1 MRVLACLEL
10 TMAYL
15 ELHLFLDADQQE
27 FVESAVEGVGALSL
41 TLLDA
46 EDHPIYEPG
55 VGETPVWPRLHLAA
69 LFPGETDRL
78 ELLAALEGG
87 LPSRVLASASFA
99 EIDDRDWTRAW
110 MDGWKPLCFGG
121 RIWIY
126 PSMLELP
133 ESLEGVLVR
142 LDPGMAFGTGT
153 HGTTALCLEWIAA
166 RDWAGQPLID
176 YGCGS
181 GVLAIAA
188 LKCGA
193 PHVYAVDN
201 DPQALLATR
210 ENAARNGVL
219 DRLTIQLPEA
229 PLPRVPRLIANI
241 LLPPLLALEPRF
253 RDLLLRGGEACF
265 SGMLQG
271 QDVDFRGRYDPSWR
285 HRGLATLGDWIRI
298 DADREG
304 FVDAA

>member
-1 MRVLACLEL
+1 
-10 TMAYL
+10 MAFL

-27 FVESAVEGVGALSL
+27 AVEAAVEAAGALSL

-69 LFPGETDRL
+69 LFPGDLDRL
-78 ELLAALEGG
+78 ELLAALEPG
-87 LPSRVLASASFA
+87 LPPRVLASASFA

-110 MDGWKPLCFGG
+110 MDGWKPMCFGG

-126 PSMLELP
+126 PSMIEVP
-133 ESLEGVLVR
+133 EGLEGVLVR

-153 HGTTALCLEWIAA
+153 HATTALCLEWIAA
-166 RDWAGQPLID
+166 RDWTGQPLID

-181 GVLAIAA
+181 GILAIAA

-193 PHVYAVDN
+193 PHAWAVDN
-201 DPQALLATR
+201 DPQALVATR

-219 DRLTIQLPEA
+219 ERLTIQLPDA
-229 PLPRVPRLIANI
+229 PLPPAPRLIANI
-241 LLPPLLALEPRF
+241 LLPPLLALESHF
-253 RDLLLRGGEACF
+253 GALLLPGGDACF
-265 SGMLQG
+265 SGMLRG
-271 QDVDFRGRYDPSWR
+271 QEADFRARYDARWR
-285 HRGLATLGDWIRI
+285 HRGMATLGDWIRI

-304 FVDAA
+304 FVDGR

>member
-1 MRVLACLEL
+1 
-10 TMAYL
+10 MAFL

-27 FVESAVEGVGALSL
+27 AVEAAVEAAGALSL

-55 VGETPVWPRLHLAA
+55 VGETPLWPRLHLAA
-69 LFPGETDRL
+69 LFAADTDRL
-78 ELLAALEGG
+78 ELLAALEPE
-87 LPSRVLASASFA
+87 LPARVLASATFA
-99 EIDDRDWTRAW
+99 EVDDRDWTRAW
-110 MDGWKPLCFGG
+110 MDGWKPMCFGG

-126 PSMLELP
+126 PSMLEVP
-133 ESLEGVLVR
+133 DDLEGVLVR

-153 HGTTALCLEWIAA
+153 HGTTALCLEWIAQ
-166 RDWAGQPLID
+166 RDWQGQPLID

-181 GVLAIAA
+181 GILAIAA

-193 PHVYAVDN
+193 PHAWAVDN

-219 DRLTIQLPEA
+219 DRLTIQLPDA
-229 PLPRVPRLIANI
+229 PLPAAPRLIANI

-253 RDLLLRGGEACF
+253 RELLQPGGEACF

-271 QDVDFRGRYDPSWR
+271 QDLDFRGRYDPHWR
-285 HRGLATLGDWIRI
+285 HLRMATLGDWIRI
-298 DADREG
+298 DADRQRS
-304 FVDAA
+304 VDMV

>member
-1 MRVLACLEL
+1 
-10 TMAYL
+10 MAFL

-27 FVESAVEGVGALSL
+27 AVEASVEAAGALSL

-69 LFPGETDRL
+69 LFPADTDRL
-78 ELLAALEGG
+78 ELLAALEPD
-87 LPSRVLASASFA
+87 LPPRVLASASFA
-99 EIDDRDWTRAW
+99 EVDDRDWTRAW
-110 MDGWKPLCFGG
+110 MDGWKPMCFGG

-126 PSMLELP
+126 PSMLEVP
-133 ESLEGVLVR
+133 EGLEGVLVR

-166 RDWAGQPLID
+166 RDWQGQTLID

-181 GVLAIAA
+181 GILAIAA

-193 PHVYAVDN
+193 PHAFAVDN

-229 PLPRVPRLIANI
+229 PLPPAPRLIANI
-241 LLPPLLALEPRF
+241 LLPPLLALESHF
-253 RDLLLRGGEACF
+253 RGLLLPSGEACF
-265 SGMLQG
+265 SGMLRG
-271 QDVDFRGRYDPSWR
+271 QDVDFRARYDPRWR
-285 HRGLATLGDWIRI
+285 HRGMATLGDWIRI
-298 DADREG
+298 DADREA
-304 FVDAA
+304 FANMP